1 MEEWFEDSFKED
13 YLIVYRHRNFEHAE
27 REVCAMT
34 AAMGLR
40 TGADVLDIGCGT
52 GRHALALAEQ
62 GYAVTGLDLSEVLLA
77 EAKRAD
83 ADRAVSWV
91 RGDMRELPFGAQT
104 FDATV
109 NWFTSFGYFE
119 RDGDNVRVLAEMRRV
134 LRPEGKFLI
143 DYLNPEHVARHLVP
157 ATERRDPRTG
167 VRIKERRTIEDGFV
181 VKRIELVPPDGGES
195 RRHEERV
202 RLIGLGRFWDMLAEA
217 GLLLEQVYG
226 DYGGGA
232 YWPATSERLILVG
245 RRGGT

>member
-27 REVCAMT
+27 QEVGAMIAT
-34 AAMGLR
+34 MGLR
-40 TGADVLDIGCGT
+40 PGADVLDIGCGM
-52 GRHALALAEQ
+52 GRHSLALAEQ

-83 ADRAVSWV
+83 ADRAAAWV
-91 RGDMRELPFGAQT
+91 RGDMRELPFEDGS

-119 RDGDNVRVLAEMRRV
+119 EDADNVRVLAEMRRV

-157 ATERRDPRTG
+157 VTDRRDPRTG
-167 VRIKERRTIEDGFV
+167 IRIKERRTIEDGFV
-181 VKRIELVPPDGGES
+181 VKRIELVSPDGGEI

-202 RLIGLGRFWDMLAEA
+202 RLIGLGRFWDMLVET
-217 GLLLEQVYG
+217 GMQLEQVYG
-226 DYGGGA
+226 DYDRGA
-232 YWPATSERLILVG
+232 YWPGTSKRLILVG
-245 RRGGT
+245 RRGEA